1 MRFGP
6 GVDEVGVKRR
16 PVDFCVVLLCKENPP
31 TIAELE
37 SGLSVEEEFSLHEAG
52 RQISSPSGVC
62 LF

>member
-1 MRFGP
+1 M
-6 GVDEVGVKRR
+6 KRR

-37 SGLSVEEEFSLHEAG
+37 SGLSIEEEFPLHEAG